1 MIYSNG
7 KQLKDILYVED
18 LVDVAMNSFSPRV
31 QVYLIWV
38 EVLKTASL
46 LELPKLIEDLTR
58 ARLKLSFS
66 TWRKS
71 DQKAHIYPT

>member
-18 LVDVAMNSFSPRV
+18 LVDVAKNSFSPRV

-46 LELPKLIEDLTR
+46 LELPKLLEDLTR
-58 ARLKLSFS
+58 ARLKLSLS
-66 TWRKS
+66 T
-71 DQKAHIYPT
+71 